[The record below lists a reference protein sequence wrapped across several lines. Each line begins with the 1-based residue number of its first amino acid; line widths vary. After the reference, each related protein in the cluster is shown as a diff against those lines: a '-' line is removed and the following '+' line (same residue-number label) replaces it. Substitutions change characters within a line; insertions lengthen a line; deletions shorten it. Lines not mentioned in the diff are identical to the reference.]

1 VIALPTTGL
10 ASHQLVAIT
19 TLPHAEQRLV
29 EHGIYLIT
37 KVRTNMRNRLLSYA
51 DKLLLRK
58 RAIPRS
64 ASRPTCLV
72 MLLVTVLRRESPT
85 LRTAMS

>member
-1 VIALPTTGL
+1 MTITTGCGAWPVIALPTTGL
-10 ASHQLVAIT
+10 ASHQLVAIM

-29 EHGIYLIT
+29 EYGIYLIT
-37 KVRTNMRNRLLSYA
+37 KVRNRLLSYA

-72 MLLVTVLRRESPT
+72 VLRNGSETR
-85 LRTAMS
+85 